1 MRCRFMKEF
10 VLSALPWV
18 MMGIALAILAVNQ
31 GLETQKD
38 EKRDAHIA
46 TGAALGLLLGV
57 ALNNCGFWENHA
69 LGLALG
75 PLWGMALAAICRS
88 R

>member
-57 ALNNCGFWENHA
+57 ALNNFQQRTN
-69 LGLALG
+69 
-75 PLWGMALAAICRS
+75 
-88 R
+88 